1 MVTPARVRFTS
12 FLARHYR
19 ARSFTLAHVD
29 EWWVCEI
36 DDTAHAAHTA
46 LGALKGW
53 FEIWT

>member
-1 MVTPARVRFTS
+1 MTPARVRFTS

-19 ARSFTLAHVD
+19 ARSFTLAHSD
-29 EWWVCEI
+29 GWWVCEI